1 MTLNLLKKNQK
12 AIIMGF
18 NLTDK
23 NLLKRLYDIGIR
35 INGEITVIKK
45 NKRGCYVISIN
56 GRVITLS
63 FEIVTKILV
72 KE

>member
-56 GRVITLS
+56 GRVIALS
-63 FEIVTKILV
+63 FEIATKILV

>member
-1 MTLNLLKKNQK
+1 
-12 AIIMGF
+12 MGF

-35 INGEITVIKK
+35 INSEITVIKK

>member
-1 MTLNLLKKNQK
+1 
-12 AIIMGF
+12 MGF

-35 INGEITVIKK
+35 INGEIMVVKK
-45 NKRGCYVISIN
+45 NKRGSNIIATN
-56 GRVITLS
+56 GRIVALS
-63 FEIVTKILV
+63 FEITSKILV

>member
-1 MTLNLLKKNQK
+1 MSLDLLEKNKK

-35 INGEITVIKK
+35 INGEITLVKK
-45 NKRGCYVISIN
+45 NKNGSIIISTG
-56 GRVITLS
+56 GRIIALS
-63 FEIVTKILV
+63 FEICSKILV